1 MREGLQRCDL
11 CARKKTNTLKAIVGA
26 LRRDYF
32 GQRSVRH
39 ASCNS
44 HAPTAPAKRPAAL
57 SGDAKSEMVTTAR
70 SNVGQAASL
79 PFPCNS
85 VLTFFFPR
93 PPSRPPIPS
102 VCPQSSFSPRPCVG
116 EGPGVRGPYSVFPS
130 FLLFP
135 APRAPRPAPR
145 IRPSERPAHRSRLA
159 RPNHSRLTCQT
170 RAAISPG

>member
-85 VLTFFFPR
+85 VLTFFL
-93 PPSRPPIPS
+93 PPPPVPPPDSVRLPS
-102 VCPQSSFSPRPCVG
+102 ILFLPSPLRGRGAGG
-116 EGPGVRGPYSVFPS
+116 EGAVFCFPV
-130 FLLFP
+130 FLIVSRTPCPP
-135 APRAPRPAPR
+135 ARAPN
-145 IRPSERPAHRSRLA
+145 SSL
-159 RPNHSRLTCQT
+159 
-170 RAAISPG
+170 